1 MTAPT
6 IDASII
12 HFVEGVARNREY
24 FKNVFEDIFVK
35 YDREFDDEEVDFRNS
50 ASELDKLFD
59 EGGESCL
66 TGRLHFSTPLS
77 LPSQEETA
85 SLCPEEAGKYAEI
98 VASIKREMRFDE
110 DDPQS
115 GYEDNAESGYED

>member
-35 YDREFDDEEVDFRNS
+35 VRSLPSNSHGFTLISQYDREFDDEEVDFRNS

-59 EGGESCL
+59 G
-66 TGRLHFSTPLS
+66 
-77 LPSQEETA
+77 
-85 SLCPEEAGKYAEI
+85 EEALRQ
-98 VASIKREMRFDE
+98 V
-110 DDPQS
+110 
-115 GYEDNAESGYED
+115 